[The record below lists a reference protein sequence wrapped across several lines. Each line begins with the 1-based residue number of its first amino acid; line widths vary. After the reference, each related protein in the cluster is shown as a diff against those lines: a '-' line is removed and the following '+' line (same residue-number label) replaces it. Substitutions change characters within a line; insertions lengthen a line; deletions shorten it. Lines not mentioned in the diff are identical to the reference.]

1 MEFHPVVSST
11 IKSIGYQQ
19 ETENI
24 KSHLTVIFNSGARY
38 TYTGVPLD
46 LWVRLKEAESV
57 GRFFAQE
64 IKPIFEGVKE

>member
-11 IKSIGYQQ
+11 IKSIGYEQ

-24 KSHLTVIFNSGARY
+24 KSHLTIIFNSGARY
-38 TYTGVPLD
+38 TYAGVPLD
-46 LWVRLKEAESV
+46 LWNRFREAESV

-64 IKPIFEGVKE
+64 IKPAFRGVKE